1 MLKNVSFWQDF
12 LSIVYRAARTAGP
25 SPRTSSDQWDW
36 ALIRVRCR
44 VEAVRILRREHDAEE
59 VVQEALARAWRGRT
73 SCRNPDEPL
82 AWCLQITRNE
92 AFRLISRQRERGAV
106 EPLNAGSEVADE
118 RALPEPDRTLIR
130 LDVARALK
138 ELTEDER
145 LLIRLR
151 YEHDFSH
158 PQIAARFDIPEATA
172 RVRLHRA
179 QKRLRSLLK
188 ETA

>member
-1 MLKNVSFWQDF
+1 MLKNVSFWQNF
-12 LSIVYRAARTAGP
+12 LSIVHGARTARP

-36 ALIRVRCR
+36 ALIRLRCR
-44 VEAVRILRREHDAEE
+44 LEAVRILRRHHDAEE

-92 AFRLISRQRERGAV
+92 AFRLISRQRQRGAV
-106 EPLNAGSEVADE
+106 EPLDAGSEVADE
-118 RALPEPDRTLIR
+118 RGLGEADRTLLR
-130 LDVARALK
+130 LDVASALQ
-138 ELTEDER
+138 ELTDDER

-151 YEHDFSH
+151 YEHGFSH
-158 PQIAARFDIPEATA
+158 PQIAARFEIPEATA

-179 QKRLRSLLK
+179 HKRLRSLLK
-188 ETA
+188 ESA